1 VTTTTPRA
9 PALPPSTRTLLAL
22 AAGVVVLAGVHTARE
37 VLAPILLAAVI
48 VIICHPVRFPLE
60 RRGWPRW
67 AATTA
72 VVVVAYLIL
81 AVLVAMLVF
90 AGFRFADL
98 VREYLPAL
106 VRSVEDIVDQLAA
119 VGIDTDVAEAATS
132 WLEPARVL
140 SLAGNVSGMAL
151 GIATAFFFVLAYAIF
166 MAADAARY
174 STATTVFGTE
184 RAATIDRASRFSGGV
199 RRYFVVNASFGAVVA
214 AVDGIALFLLG
225 VPAPTVWAILAFV
238 TNFIPNIGFVLGL
251 VPPAIMAF
259 VVGGWQLALAVVAVY
274 CVVNVVLQVLVQ
286 PKFVAD
292 AVNLSLTLSF
302 VSVVFWTFVIGP
314 LGAILAI
321 PLTLLV
327 RALVLEPD
335 PDSGWLRWLSGDD
348 VTRDGGT
355 PSTATG
361 PSEGGDA
368 TAVESEEAASRRD
381 ESTGPGPE
389 RDPQVQPQGSGA
401 DDAPAPET
409 A

>member
-1 VTTTTPRA
+1 MTTTTSRA
-9 PALPPSTRTLLAL
+9 SALPPSTRTLLAL

-106 VRSVEDIVDQLAA
+106 VRSVEDVVDQLSA

-214 AVDGIALFLLG
+214 VVDGVALWLLS

-335 PDSGWLRWLSGDD
+335 PGSGWLRWLSGDD
-348 VTRDGGT
+348 VPRDGGT
-355 PSTATG
+355 ASPA
-361 PSEGGDA
+361 PAAAEGEA
-368 TAVESEEAASRRD
+368 AAAVEGDGTASRLD
-381 ESTGPGPE
+381 AVPDPETE
-389 RDPQVQPQGSGA
+389 RDPQVPTEGSATDG
-401 DDAPAPET
+401 APAPET

>member
-1 VTTTTPRA
+1 MTTTTPRA

-106 VRSVEDIVDQLAA
+106 VRSVEDVVDQLSA
-119 VGIDTDVAEAATS
+119 VGIDADVAEAATS

-174 STATTVFGTE
+174 STATTVFGAE
-184 RAATIDRASRFSGGV
+184 RAATIDRATRFSGGV

-214 AVDGIALFLLG
+214 IVDGVALWLLS

-238 TNFIPNIGFVLGL
+238 TNFVPNIGFVLGL

-335 PDSGWLRWLSGDD
+335 PGSGWLRWLSGDD
-348 VTRDGGT
+348 VPRHDPT
-355 PSTATG
+355 
-361 PSEGGDA
+361 
-368 TAVESEEAASRRD
+368 
-381 ESTGPGPE
+381 PGPTPDAAPVGTADPAVPDGE
-389 RDPQVQPQGSGA
+389 TADEPVPEPEPEPQVQPEGSVVGDRA
-401 DDAPAPET
+401 APEKS
-409 A
+409 

>member
-1 VTTTTPRA
+1 MTTTTPRA

-106 VRSVEDIVDQLAA
+106 VRSVEDVVDQLAA

-214 AVDGIALFLLG
+214 VVDGIALFLLG

-335 PDSGWLRWLSGDD
+335 PGSGWLRWLSGDD
-348 VTRDGGT
+348 VP
-355 PSTATG
+355 PS
-361 PSEGGDA
+361 DA
-368 TAVESEEAASRRD
+368 TPGLTPDTAREATADPAVRD
-381 ESTGPGPE
+381 RGTTDEPAPVAEPE
-389 RDPQVQPQGSGA
+389 PNPQVQPEGSAAG
-401 DDAPAPET
+401 DPAGPER